1 MMSLSQIIHTS
12 LIKKC
17 ATFSGRATRA
27 EYWSL
32 ILFVD
37 IFVLIELGM
46 LSLMGTM
53 KQMLGKDVGLYY
65 IVCLVVMFFCFF
77 TILPCSS
84 AAVRRLHD
92 IGLSGWWWWIGVVAP
107 LPGAFV
113 LFVLLLLPSS
123 PMDNKY
129 GPASKDEEDSR
140 RSFDDDSR
148 RSFDEETRRIPTM
161 EEEETRRIPTMEED
175 VKPSYD

>member
-1 MMSLSQIIHTS
+1 MMSFSQNIHTS
-12 LIKKC
+12 LIKKY

-27 EYWSL
+27 EYWCL
-32 ILFVD
+32 VLFIDV
-37 IFVLIELGM
+37 FVSVEMLM
-46 LSLMGTM
+46 LSMM
-53 KQMLGKDVGLYY
+53 EKMEQMLGKDVGLYY
-65 IVCLVVMFFCFF
+65 IVTLVVMFFCIF
-77 TILPCSS
+77 LVVPCTS

-129 GPASKDEEDSR
+129 GPAPKDEEDSR

>member
-17 ATFSGRATRA
+17 ATFSGRATRT

-46 LSLMGTM
+46 LYLMETM
-53 KQMLGKDVGLYY
+53 EQMLGKDVGLYY

-92 IGLSGWWWWIGVVAP
+92 IGLSGWWWWIGV
-107 LPGAFV
+107 FV
-113 LFVLLLLPSS
+113 PFLGFVVFFVFMLLPSS
-123 PMDNKY
+123 PMDNQY
-129 GPASKDEEDSR
+129 GPAPKEEENEHSR
-140 RSFDDDSR
+140 VPTME
-148 RSFDEETRRIPTM
+148 EETRRIPTM
-161 EEEETRRIPTMEED
+161 EEEETRHIPSMEED
-175 VKPSYD
+175 VKDMNY